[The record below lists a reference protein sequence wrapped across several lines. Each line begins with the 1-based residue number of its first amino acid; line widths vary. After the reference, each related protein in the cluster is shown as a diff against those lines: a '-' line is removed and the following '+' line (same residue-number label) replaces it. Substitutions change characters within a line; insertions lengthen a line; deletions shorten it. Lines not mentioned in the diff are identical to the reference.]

1 MEPTLVFTKQAISST
16 SSTSGENIDFF
27 AASASNLVHMGATYG
42 EIILF
47 FRDSNHYSDD
57 SLTGGRSPKATK
69 FVKVLLKVR
78 TGQEVKAIELVKQTL
93 DRASELNTILKF
105 DNTTKEYS
113 IRGIYNVNNIIRED
127 ELPENDD
134 IYLVGGGGGTLTD
147 LDPGVIDVA
156 EDSFLF
162 YDLNDDGR
170 PKSTTVADFITA
182 IAGDNLTAVDGVLN
196 AEMRIAGG
204 TKFSVLAKSSPTAY
218 DYDWTES
225 PTFESASIAVWGDLA
240 TPELLFRK
248 SNGSDHTNT
257 QTLQDDILGEIG
269 FRGINSDT
277 DEVVGGKIRFT
288 QAIDS
293 DTSRFV
299 QSKLELFTG
308 TETGE
313 QVALTI
319 NEERVTILP
328 NQSTEPSAVQ
338 GGLYADNE
346 DILFFGVS

>member
-78 TGQEVKAIELVKQTL
+78 TGQEVRAIELVKQTL
-93 DRASELNTILKF
+93 DKASELSTILKF

-147 LDPGVIDVA
+147 LDTGVIDVA

-182 IAGDNLTAVDGVLN
+182 IAGDNLTAVNGVLN

-204 TKFSVLAKSSPTAY
+204 TKFSVLAKSSDTDY

-293 DTSRFV
+293 DTSQFV